1 MNFLRVNIRTS
12 AAAALLLVSHG
23 HEALGQAG
31 SDLSAQCLERPT
43 RACLVRATMDRLR
56 TDDAF
61 EFEPYT
67 AELAVALYRVGQV
80 DLMWEVLE
88 PITALPRQMNYSGFF
103 EAFIGDAYFVAAS
116 ELPAGIAEELLT
128 RARASVR
135 RIRSDDARAVML
147 SLIAHAYAIAGSFE
161 EARKTYREATAS
173 VDESGIPE
181 WYADP
186 AEVWRVEVYSA
197 IARKQLQDGQVDEAI
212 ATLAEFE
219 GTEVPP
225 FLQAEIA
232 AAQMRRGEAEQADE
246 RFRDATASQQRSYG
260 DADNVLERLA
270 VARAAI
276 GDIAEALEAAREIR
290 SPETRGFT
298 LRQIAV
304 EQAAV
309 GEDDGARE
317 TLSSFL
323 DLARQVEDR
332 EGSSFSRRGQ
342 LLAAVADSYAAIGDY
357 ARSVAVTEEIE
368 DPYYG
373 TTALTNLA
381 EAYLA
386 NERDSDAE
394 AVLSQASAM
403 AQRVEVSGR
412 RDRLLKALAITTAR
426 AGDIPEALS
435 LAGRIAYAQERA
447 LTWTHVAG
455 QLSN

>member
-1 MNFLRVNIRTS
+1 
-12 AAAALLLVSHG
+12 
-23 HEALGQAG
+23 
-31 SDLSAQCLERPT
+31 
-43 RACLVRATMDRLR
+43 MDRLR

-67 AELAVALYRVGQV
+67 AELAVALHRANQV

-88 PITALPRQMNYSGFF
+88 PITAFPRQMNYSGFF

-116 ELPAGIAEELLT
+116 ELPTGIVEELLT

-161 EARKTYREATAS
+161 QAGNTYRQATAS
-173 VDESGIPE
+173 LDESGIPE

-197 IARKQLQDGQVDEAI
+197 IARKQLQDGLVDDAI

-219 GTEVPP
+219 GVEVPP

-232 AAQMRRGEAEQADE
+232 AAQLRRGETEEADE
-246 RFRDATASQQRSYG
+246 RFRGAIAAQRRSYG

-276 GDIAEALEAAREIR
+276 GDFTQSLEVAREIG

-304 EQAAV
+304 EQAEA

-357 ARSVAVTEEIE
+357 ARSTAVTEEIE
-368 DPYYG
+368 DLYYR
-373 TTALTNLA
+373 TIALRDLA
-381 EAYLA
+381 EAYIA
-386 NERDSDAE
+386 DGRDSDAE

-403 AQRVEVSGR
+403 AERVEDSGL
-412 RDRLLKALAITTAR
+412 RDRLLKPLAIATAR
-426 AGDIPEALS
+426 AGDIPKALA
-435 LAGRIAYAQERA
+435 LAGRIAYARERA

-455 QLSN
+455 ELPN